1 MRDATAFVIGRVI
14 DIVSENFTTRSGD
27 EIRKT
32 MILVKPDAETSPI
45 PVEAWG
51 KVADSFEEEGLAA
64 AMIIAK
70 CGILGRS
77 WEGKDGKT
85 GRAVSVRLRDWTV
98 IDDNGV
104 APKKTAN
111 ETPNQEEV
119 PF

>member
-51 KVADSFEEEGLAA
+51 KV
-64 AMIIAK
+64 
-70 CGILGRS
+70 
-77 WEGKDGKT
+77 
-85 GRAVSVRLRDWTV
+85 
-98 IDDNGV
+98 
-104 APKKTAN
+104 
-111 ETPNQEEV
+111 
-119 PF
+119 